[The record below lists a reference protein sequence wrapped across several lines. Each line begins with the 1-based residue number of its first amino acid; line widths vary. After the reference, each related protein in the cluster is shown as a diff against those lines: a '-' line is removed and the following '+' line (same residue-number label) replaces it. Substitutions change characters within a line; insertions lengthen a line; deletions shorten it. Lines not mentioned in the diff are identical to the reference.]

1 VLLKEREES
10 LAEAQNMAHIGN
22 WEWDI
27 VADKAYWSEE
37 MYRIFKR
44 DPQKL
49 APSLDEYLN
58 YIHPDDL
65 DYYCKVNDYTRNI
78 RTSGLD
84 FRIVLA
90 NGEERT
96 LHIKSDFIYK
106 DENLPVR
113 VKGIVQDITE
123 RKKAEKAFVNLEI
136 ARKKEIHHRIKNNLQ
151 VISSLLDLQA
161 EKFRDRKYVE
171 NSEVLNAFRESQ
183 DRVISIALIH
193 EELHEGRGKDTLNFS
208 PYLQRLVKNLFHTY
222 TLGNADISLNMD
234 LEEDTFFDMDTAI
247 PLGLIINELVSNSLK
262 HAFPERKGEIK
273 IKLYR
278 ELNGK
283 YNTGAESKNEDR
295 KGTIFILK
303 VSDNGTGLPEN
314 LDLENPETL
323 GMQLITALVD
333 QMDGELGV
341 NGDCGTE
348 FCIKFAIKEK

>member
-1 VLLKEREES
+1 
-10 LAEAQNMAHIGN
+10 
-22 WEWDI
+22 
-27 VADKAYWSEE
+27 
-37 MYRIFKR
+37 
-44 DPQKL
+44 
-49 APSLDEYLN
+49 
-58 YIHPDDL
+58 
-65 DYYCKVNDYTRNI
+65 
-78 RTSGLD
+78 
-84 FRIVLA
+84 
-90 NGEERT
+90 
-96 LHIKSDFIYK
+96 
-106 DENLPVR
+106 
-113 VKGIVQDITE
+113 
-123 RKKAEKAFVNLEI
+123 
-136 ARKKEIHHRIKNNLQ
+136 
-151 VISSLLDLQA
+151 
-161 EKFRDRKYVE
+161 
-171 NSEVLNAFRESQ
+171 
-183 DRVISIALIH
+183 
-193 EELHEGRGKDTLNFS
+193 
-208 PYLQRLVKNLFHTY
+208 
-222 TLGNADISLNMD
+222 MD